1 MVKRFIP
8 NRILIVACALLLAGN
23 VGWIMRDTPT
33 ADQSSSQQASQRQ
46 FPLLSKRI
54 LSDDP
59 NDILINF
66 VPLRKDLTARFAALN
81 GQKSFYFEYL
91 PDGTSIRVGS
101 DDQLVAASLI
111 KVPLSMNL
119 YRAAELGRISLD
131 KTVTITNSEID
142 NAYGNLWQK
151 GAGAKITLR
160 QAARLA
166 LTESDN
172 TATHVIFDNIKGLLS
187 ADEES
192 MARLDVD
199 QNMEAGQAVI
209 NAKSYASVLKSLY
222 FSSYLEKTDSQQL
235 LAYLTKSTAT
245 NRLTKGLPASVA
257 VAHKVGVNNANW
269 AESDCGIVYVP
280 KRPYIICVM
289 VGLPED
295 QADKFIADVS
305 KIVYDF
311 VSQQ

>member
-1 MVKRFIP
+1 M
-8 NRILIVACALLLAGN
+8 LLAGN
-23 VGWIMRDTPT
+23 IGWIVRDTSE
-33 ADQSSSQQASQRQ
+33 AKQKSSQLALQGQ
-46 FPLLSKRI
+46 FPYLSKRI
-54 LSDDP
+54 LSDNP

-66 VPLRKDLTARFAALN
+66 VPLRKDLTARFDALN
-81 GQKSFYFEYL
+81 VQKSFYFEYL

-119 YRAAELGRISLD
+119 YRAAELGRVNLD
-131 KTVTITNSEID
+131 KTVAITSSEID
-142 NAYGNLWQK
+142 NAYGDLWQK
-151 GAGAKITLR
+151 GAGTKITLR
-160 QAARLA
+160 EAAQLA

-172 TATHVIFDNIKGLLS
+172 TAAHVIFDNVKGALS

-235 LAYLTKSTAT
+235 LSYLTKSTAT
-245 NRLTKGLPASVA
+245 NRLAKNLPASVP

-280 KRPYIICVM
+280 KRPYVICVM
-289 VGLPED
+289 VGLHED

-311 VSQQ
+311 VSRQ